1 VEAIRLPEAAKKNA
15 VRLRFVHYGSCGW
28 EWAVDNIAFY
38 DIAPATVQTPTA
50 PHIDSIQASNG
61 SITVK
66 WSNGGTLES
75 TSSLISPTWTS
86 TGNSSGT
93 FSEAV
98 GTGAKFYRAHK

>member
-38 DIAPATVQTPTA
+38 DITPATVQTPTA
-50 PHIDSIQASNG
+50 PHIDSVQASNG

-75 TSSLISPTWTS
+75 TSSLINPTWTS
-86 TGNSSGT
+86 TSNSSGT
-93 FSEAV
+93 FTEPV
-98 GTGAKFYRAHK
+98 GAGAKFYRAHK